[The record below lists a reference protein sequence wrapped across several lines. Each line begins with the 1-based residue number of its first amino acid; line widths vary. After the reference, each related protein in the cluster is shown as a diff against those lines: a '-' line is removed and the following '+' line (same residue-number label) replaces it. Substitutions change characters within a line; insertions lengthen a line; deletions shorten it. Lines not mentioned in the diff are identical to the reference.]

1 MTKVSAR
8 FCTRSLMW
16 SSLAKNQDNTMAF
29 AAVTSDE
36 TAGMGAATVFLD
48 CEEALLI
55 TLAD

>member
-1 MTKVSAR
+1 
-8 FCTRSLMW
+8 MW